1 MQSQNRSSDILHS
14 IYIFWACPACS
25 ISLLFVASHLQE
37 AGGTATFLPTSSEVP
52 FTPREMG
59 GSNIRSNHR
68 RRRGVAGAF
77 MIGSLVVLVA
87 LVCIGENGEHAFGRK
102 QRRLKTKAQAAVPRP
117 TTTRKMADNIK
128 AKASHTVAVHEWK
141 TNHVSDTTT
150 ARALK
155 NNHCPPGVD
164 SVTGSFCG
172 LSYEQICCFCP
183 QPADCE
189 AGCPADGDGV
199 VRDGC
204 FHHIT

>member
-1 MQSQNRSSDILHS
+1 
-14 IYIFWACPACS
+14 
-25 ISLLFVASHLQE
+25 
-37 AGGTATFLPTSSEVP
+37 
-52 FTPREMG
+52 
-59 GSNIRSNHR
+59 
-68 RRRGVAGAF
+68 

-87 LVCIGENGEHAFGRK
+87 LVCIGDNGNAFGRK
-102 QRRLKTKAQAAVPRP
+102 QRRLKTKAQAAVHVGKPRL
-117 TTTRKMADNIK
+117 TTTRKMADNTK
-128 AKASHTVAVHEWK
+128 TKTTHNTNTNENHAASSTVAVHEWK
-141 TNHVSDTTT
+141 TNRASDTST

-204 FHHIT
+204 FHHITIPCPDVDCDVDEMIADYNEHERPVELSDR